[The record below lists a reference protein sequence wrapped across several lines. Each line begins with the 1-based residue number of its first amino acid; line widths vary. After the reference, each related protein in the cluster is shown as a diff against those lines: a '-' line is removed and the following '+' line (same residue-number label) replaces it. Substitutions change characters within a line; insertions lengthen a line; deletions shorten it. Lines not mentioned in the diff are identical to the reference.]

1 MNKKPATHT
10 VTNPIDEN
18 EFFQRKSPRV
28 YTHAIVVIDTRTQT
42 DIDDLIKAIAANEGH
57 LAKAKADLAAAP
69 EKGSGGWDEAERK
82 YTPVVFGKDHY
93 ERWAERLENSIAD
106 QYDRLA
112 DYRRELEAGKR
123 NAWCAGWSQSEVNA
137 RKASARWE
145 RAGREIRIIP
155 CRRSGTGLIT
165 SA

>member
-1 MNKKPATHT
+1 MNQKPATHT

-18 EFFQRKSPRV
+18 EFFQRKSPRI
-28 YTHAIVVIDTRTQT
+28 YTHAIVVIETRTQT
-42 DIDDLIKAIAANEGH
+42 DIDELIKAIAHNEGC
-57 LAKAKADLAAAP
+57 LAKTKVNLAAAP
-69 EKGSGGWDEAERK
+69 EKGSGGWDEVERK
-82 YTPVVFGKDHY
+82 YTPVVYGKGHY
-93 ERWAERLENSIAD
+93 EQWAERLENSIAD

-123 NAWCAGWSQSEVNA
+123 HAWCAGWSQSEANA
-137 RKASARWE
+137 RKASARWA

-155 CRRSGTGLIT
+155 CRRSGTGTIT